1 MYYLKEIEDRIEVPA
16 SMFGSN
22 LEDAVV
28 NLLRTKFERR
38 IYKDIGIILSILDA
52 EISGEGIVLP
62 GDPGAYYTVKFEA
75 LTFVP
80 QVNEVFEAEVAEIVE
95 FGAFASIGP
104 LQGLLHVSQIGSD
117 KFFYDKKAKT
127 LGAKAEKKVVK
138 KGDALIVKVS
148 TVSIKSTF
156 TDTKIGLTMRPD
168 GLGKAEWMEEKK
180 KAAAPKKE
188 AKKEKEGDKK

>member
-1 MYYLKEIEDRIEVPA
+1 LKEVEDRIEVPA

-38 IYKDIGIILSILDA
+38 IYRDVGIILSILDA

-62 GDPGAYYTVKFEA
+62 GDPGAYYNVKFEA
-75 LTFVP
+75 LTFIP
-80 QVNEVFEAEVAEIVE
+80 QVNEVFEADVTEIVE

-127 LGAKAEKKVVK
+127 LGAKSEKKVVK
-138 KGDALIVKVS
+138 KGDALLVKVS

-180 KAAAPKKE
+180 KVAAPKKE
-188 AKKEKEGDKK
+188 GKKEKEGDKK